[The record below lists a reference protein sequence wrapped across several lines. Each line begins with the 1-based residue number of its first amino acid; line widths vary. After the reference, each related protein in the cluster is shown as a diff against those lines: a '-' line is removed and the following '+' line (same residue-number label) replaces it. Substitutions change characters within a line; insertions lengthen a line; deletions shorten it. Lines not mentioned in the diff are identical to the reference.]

1 MNKEKSK
8 EIKRNRKFLKVKTTT
23 NYDKLRLF
31 KGYKSEDFRR
41 FQGYRLQLRTFYI
54 QFMRK
59 YNKYNIRFN
68 S

>member
-1 MNKEKSK
+1 MDKEKSK

-41 FQGYRLQLRTFYI
+41 FPKISGLPPPAPYLLYTIYAEI
-54 QFMRK
+54 
-59 YNKYNIRFN
+59 
-68 S
+68 